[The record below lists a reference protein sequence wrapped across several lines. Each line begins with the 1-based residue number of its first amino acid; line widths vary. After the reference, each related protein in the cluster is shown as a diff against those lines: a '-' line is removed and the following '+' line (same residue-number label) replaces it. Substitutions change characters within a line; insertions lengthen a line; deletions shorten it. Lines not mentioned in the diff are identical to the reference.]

1 MSKELKI
8 DRIHGDSGFRLR
20 YFYDVIDEVD
30 ESLLKNNKT
39 SLPDKLYS
47 VVCELNQILLKEN
60 LIEKT
65 DLFSFMERR
74 CERLEKLGKR

>member
-30 ESLLKNNKT
+30 EYLLKNNKT
-39 SLPDKLYS
+39 SLPDKLYR
-47 VVCELNQILLKEN
+47 VVCELNQILLNEN

-65 DLFSFMERR
+65 DCFSFMDRR
-74 CERLEKLGKR
+74 CERLEKLDKR